1 VLSKVFSGATIGLDG
16 VLIEVEVDV
25 ARSGFPTF
33 TIVGLPN
40 KSIDEAK
47 DRVRTSIVNACFEM
61 PDSRLTINLAPADI
75 PKEGSGF
82 DLPIAIGIL
91 ASLGAIKT
99 NLSNKSLF
107 LGELSLEGKVRK
119 VPGVISIVIMAKKN
133 HLENVF
139 IPRDNI
145 LEASLIDNVNV
156 YPVDNLND
164 LIFHLNEQKLIPVQS
179 KISLDSFKTTE
190 NFEFD
195 FSDIRGQAQAKRAME
210 ISAAGFHNIHLQGP
224 PGAGKTMLCRAFPSI
239 LPSMDREEILEV
251 SKIYSIAGL
260 LSNSYFVIN
269 RPFRSPHHTTSRIG
283 LIGGGTH
290 PTPGE
295 ITLAHRGVLFL
306 DELPEFP
313 RSVLEALRQPLED
326 GKITISRASGSLI
339 FPCRFLLLSASN
351 PCPCGFLN
359 HPKRSCRCLP
369 GSIIKYKKR
378 LSGPLLD
385 RIDIHI
391 DVPPV
396 EEEKLVSTSVSE
408 SSNEIKKR
416 VAFARE
422 KQFQRFKNLKIKT
435 NGEMSTAEIKKFCQL
450 TNDALNLLKQAI
462 SRLSLSARSYFKI
475 IKIAQTIADLTNKEK
490 IETSF
495 IAEALQYRVKEE

>member
-1 VLSKVFSGATIGLDG
+1 
-16 VLIEVEVDV
+16 
-25 ARSGFPTF
+25 
-33 TIVGLPN
+33 
-40 KSIDEAK
+40 
-47 DRVRTSIVNACFEM
+47 
-61 PDSRLTINLAPADI
+61 
-75 PKEGSGF
+75 
-82 DLPIAIGIL
+82 
-91 ASLGAIKT
+91 
-99 NLSNKSLF
+99 
-107 LGELSLEGKVRK
+107 
-119 VPGVISIVIMAKKN
+119 
-133 HLENVF
+133 
-139 IPRDNI
+139 
-145 LEASLIDNVNV
+145 
-156 YPVDNLND
+156 
-164 LIFHLNEQKLIPVQS
+164 
-179 KISLDSFKTTE
+179 
-190 NFEFD
+190 
-195 FSDIRGQAQAKRAME
+195 
-210 ISAAGFHNIHLQGP
+210 
-224 PGAGKTMLCRAFPSI
+224 
-239 LPSMDREEILEV
+239 MDRDEILEV

-326 GKITISRASGSLI
+326 GKITISRASSSLI

-396 EEEKLVSTSVSE
+396 EEEKLISTLSAE
-408 SSNEIKKR
+408 SSIEIKKR
-416 VAFARE
+416 VAIARK
-422 KQFQRFKNLKIKT
+422 KQFLRFKNLKIKT

-450 TNDALNLLKQAI
+450 TDDALNLLKQAI

-475 IKIAQTIADLTNKEK
+475 IKIAQTIADLVNKEQ